1 MTLSLPK
8 RQGAFDPTAVHM
20 LGEIFDEVWASL
32 HGSEIALVLKAS
44 TS

>member
-8 RQGAFDPTAVHM
+8 RQGAFDPTAAHM
-20 LGEIFDEVWASL
+20 LGEVCDEIWASL
-32 HGSEIALVLKAS
+32 HGSEIALVLKVS

>member
-8 RQGAFDPTAVHM
+8 RQGAFDPTAAHM
-20 LGEIFDEVWASL
+20 LGEIFDEVWASP
-32 HGSEIALVLKAS
+32 HGSEIALVLKVS